1 MKLLLAMKRRF
12 ITEKWVKIT
21 KMSFNFEYIEDLFK
35 NRLST
40 LAIATLLYSRDVVN
54 RGNLL
59 VYFEVV
65 P

>member
-1 MKLLLAMKRRF
+1 MLLVMKRRF